1 MSRKTYQYHVVP
13 APDGGWNVRK
23 RGALRAS
30 KHFETKADA
39 ISWGREISKN
49 QRSEFVI
56 HKVDGTI
63 EKKDSYVN
71 DPLPPKDQ
79 K

>member
-1 MSRKTYQYHVVP
+1 MLTNQYHVVP
-13 APDGGWNVRK
+13 APGGGWKVRK

-39 ISWGREISKN
+39 ISWGREISRYR
-49 QRSEFVI
+49 RSELVI
-56 HKVDGTI
+56 HNTDGTI
-63 EKKDSYVN
+63 EKKYFYRN
-71 DPLPPKDQ
+71 DPLPPRDQ